1 MLPYLIIAAV
11 ALQRLI
17 EVGYATRNT
26 RALLIRGG
34 IEAGRRHYPLFVLL
48 HAAWL
53 LAILVALPEPPVIH
67 VAPLVIFILLQAARL
82 WVIAS
87 LGPYWTTR
95 IITLP
100 GAALIRRG
108 PYRYLRHPNYLIVA
122 GEIVALPLVFGEVWV
137 ALIFSA
143 LNAMLLAW
151 RIHVEEG
158 VLRERMMPQSH
169 PPSVPT
175 EHLPPQGRKAGERNG
190 C

>member
-1 MLPYLIIAAV
+1 MVPYLIIAAV

-26 RALLIRGG
+26 RALLRRGG

-53 LAILVALPEPPVIH
+53 LAILVALPVPPAIH
-67 VAPLVIFILLQAARL
+67 AVPLGIFILLQAARL

-100 GAALIRRG
+100 GAPLIRRG

-122 GEIVALPLVFGEVWV
+122 GEVLALPLVFGEVWV

-158 VLRERMMPQSH
+158 VLRERTMPPAYPPSLSSEH
-169 PPSVPT
+169 PP
-175 EHLPPQGRKAGERNG
+175 QQKGKAE
-190 C
+190 

>member
-1 MLPYLIIAAV
+1 MVPYLIIAAV

-17 EVGYATRNT
+17 EVGYARRNT
-26 RALLIRGG
+26 RALLMRGG
-34 IEAGRRHYPLFVLL
+34 AEAGQRHYPLFVLL

-53 LAILVALPEPPVIH
+53 LAILVSLPEQPVIH
-67 VAPLVIFILLQAARL
+67 AAPLVIFILLQVGRL

-100 GAALIRRG
+100 GAPLIRRG
-108 PYRYLRHPNYLIVA
+108 PYRYMRHPNYLIVA
-122 GEIVALPLVFGEVWV
+122 GEIVALPLVFGQVWV

-158 VLRERMMPQSH
+158 VLRERMMPQTSI
-169 PPSVPT
+169 PSG
-175 EHLPPQGRKAGERNG
+175 HLPPQREEAE
-190 C
+190 

>member
-1 MLPYLIIAAV
+1 MVAYLIIAAV

-17 EVGYATRNT
+17 EVGYARGNT
-26 RALLIRGG
+26 RALLRRGG
-34 IEAGRRHYPLFVLL
+34 IEVGRRHYPLIVLL

-53 LAILVALPEPPVIH
+53 LAILVALPEPLVIH
-67 VAPLVIFILLQAARL
+67 AIPLGIFILLQAARL

-100 GAALIRRG
+100 DAPLIHRG
-108 PYRYLRHPNYLIVA
+108 PYRYVRHPNYLIVA
-122 GEIVALPLVFGEVWV
+122 GEMAALPLVFGEVWV
-137 ALIFSA
+137 ALIFSV

-158 VLRERMMPQSH
+158 VLRERMMPQTY
-169 PPSVPT
+169 PPSVPSG
-175 EHLPPQGRKAGERNG
+175 HLPPQGPKAEEGNG

>member
-1 MLPYLIIAAV
+1 MVPYLIIAAV

-17 EVGYATRNT
+17 ELGYATRNT
-26 RALLIRGG
+26 RALLARGG
-34 IEAGRRHYPLFVLL
+34 IEAGRRHYPMFVLL

-53 LAILVALPEPPVIH
+53 LAILIALPVPPEIRAV
-67 VAPLVIFILLQAARL
+67 PLVIFVVLQAARL

-100 GAALIRRG
+100 GAPLIRRG
-108 PYRYLRHPNYLIVA
+108 PYRFLRHPNYVIVA
-122 GEIVALPLVFGEVWV
+122 GEMMALPLVFGEVWV

-143 LNAMLLAW
+143 LNGMLLAW

-158 VLRERMMPQSH
+158 VLRERMMP
-169 PPSVPT
+169 PT
-175 EHLPPQGRKAGERNG
+175 
-190 C
+190 

>member
-1 MLPYLIIAAV
+1 MVPYLIIAAV

-17 EVGYATRNT
+17 EVGYARRNT
-26 RALLIRGG
+26 RALLMRGG
-34 IEAGRRHYPLFVLL
+34 IEVGRRHYPLFVLL

-53 LAILVALPEPPVIH
+53 LTILVALPEPTVIH
-67 VAPLVIFILLQAARL
+67 AVPLVIFLLLQAARL

-122 GEIVALPLVFGEVWV
+122 GEIMALPLVFGEVWV
-137 ALIFSA
+137 ALIFSV

-158 VLRERMMPQSH
+158 VLRERMVPQTY
-169 PPSVPT
+169 PPSIPSA
-175 EHLPPQGRKAGERNG
+175 HLPPQGREAEERNG
-190 C
+190 G

>member
-1 MLPYLIIAAV
+1 MVPYLIIAAV

-17 EVGYATRNT
+17 EVGYARRNT

-34 IEAGRRHYPLFVLL
+34 IEVGRRHYPLFVLL

-67 VAPLVIFILLQAARL
+67 AAPLVIFILLQAARL

-122 GEIVALPLVFGEVWV
+122 GEIMVLPLVFGEVWV
-137 ALIFSA
+137 ALIFSV

-158 VLRERMMPQSH
+158 VLRERMMPQTY
-169 PPSVPT
+169 PPSVPSG
-175 EHLPPQGRKAGERNG
+175 HLPPQGREAEERNG

>member
-1 MLPYLIIAAV
+1 
-11 ALQRLI
+11 
-17 EVGYATRNT
+17 
-26 RALLIRGG
+26 
-34 IEAGRRHYPLFVLL
+34 
-48 HAAWL
+48 
-53 LAILVALPEPPVIH
+53 VIH
-67 VAPLVIFILLQAARL
+67 AAPLVIFILLQAARL

-151 RIHVEEG
+151 RIRVEEG
-158 VLRERMMPQSH
+158 VLRER
-169 PPSVPT
+169 
-175 EHLPPQGRKAGERNG
+175 G
-190 C
+190 

>member
-1 MLPYLIIAAV
+1 MVPYVIIAAV

-26 RALLIRGG
+26 RALLMRGG
-34 IEAGRRHYPLFVLL
+34 VEAGRRHYPLFVLL

-67 VAPLVIFILLQAARL
+67 AAPLVIFILLQVARM
-82 WVIAS
+82 WVIVS

-100 GAALIRRG
+100 GAPLIRRG

-122 GEIVALPLVFGEVWV
+122 GEIIALPLVFGEVWV
-137 ALIFSA
+137 ALVFSV

-158 VLRERMMPQSH
+158 VLRERLMPQTD
-169 PPSVPT
+169 PPSVPSD
-175 EHLPPQGRKAGERNG
+175 HLPPQEEKAEERNG
-190 C
+190 

>member
-1 MLPYLIIAAV
+1 MVPYLIIAAV

-17 EVGYATRNT
+17 EVGYARRNT
-26 RALLIRGG
+26 RALLMHGG

-67 VAPLVIFILLQAARL
+67 AAPLVIFILLQAARL

-87 LGPYWTTR
+87 LGP
-95 IITLP
+95 
-100 GAALIRRG
+100 GEALIRRG

-122 GEIVALPLVFGEVWV
+122 GEIVALPLIFGEVWV
-137 ALIFSA
+137 ALIFSV

-158 VLRERMMPQSH
+158 VLRERMMPQTH
-169 PPSVPT
+169 PPSLPSG
-175 EHLPPQGRKAGERNG
+175 HLPPQGPKAEERNG

>member
-1 MLPYLIIAAV
+1 MVPYLIIAAV

-17 EVGYATRNT
+17 EAGYARRNA
-26 RALLIRGG
+26 RALLMRGG
-34 IEAGRRHYPLFVLL
+34 IEVGRRHYPLFILL

-67 VAPLVIFILLQAARL
+67 AAPLVIFILLQAARL

-122 GEIVALPLVFGEVWV
+122 GEIMALPLVFGEVWV
-137 ALIFSA
+137 ALLFSVV
-143 LNAMLLAW
+143 NAMLLAW
-151 RIHVEEG
+151 RIHVEES
-158 VLRERMMPQSH
+158 VLRERMMPQTYA
-169 PPSVPT
+169 PSDPSG
-175 EHLPPQGRKAGERNG
+175 HLPRKGGRHKKETG

>member
-1 MLPYLIIAAV
+1 MVPYLIIAAV

-17 EVGYATRNT
+17 ELGYATRNT
-26 RALLIRGG
+26 RALLVRGG

-53 LAILVALPEPPVIH
+53 LAILVALPEPPRIH
-67 VAPLVIFILLQAARL
+67 AAPLVIFILLQAARL

-100 GAALIRRG
+100 DAPLIRRG
-108 PYRYLRHPNYLIVA
+108 PYRFLRHPNYLIVA
-122 GEIVALPLVFGEVWV
+122 GEIVALPLVFSEVWV

-151 RIHVEEG
+151 RIHVEKG
-158 VLRERMMPQSH
+158 VLRGRMMPPTY
-169 PPSVPT
+169 PPSVPSGRP
-175 EHLPPQGRKAGERNG
+175 PPQKGKAE
-190 C
+190 

>member
-1 MLPYLIIAAV
+1 MVPYLIIAAV

-17 EVGYATRNT
+17 ELGYATRNT
-26 RALLIRGG
+26 RALLARGG
-34 IEAGRRHYPLFVLL
+34 IQAGRRHYPLFVLL

-53 LAILVALPEPPVIH
+53 LAILIALPVPPEIRAV
-67 VAPLVIFILLQAARL
+67 PLVIFVVLQAARL

-100 GAALIRRG
+100 GAPLIRRG
-108 PYRYLRHPNYLIVA
+108 PYRFLRHPNYVIVA
-122 GEIVALPLVFGEVWV
+122 GEMMALPLVFGEVWV

-158 VLRERMMPQSH
+158 VLRERMMP
-169 PPSVPT
+169 PT
-175 EHLPPQGRKAGERNG
+175 
-190 C
+190 

>member
-1 MLPYLIIAAV
+1 MVPYLIIAAV

-17 EVGYATRNT
+17 EVGYARRNT
-26 RALLIRGG
+26 RALLMRGG

-67 VAPLVIFILLQAARL
+67 AAPLVIFILLQAARL

-100 GAALIRRG
+100 GEAAAGLRRG
-108 PYRYLRHPNYLIVA
+108 LGRADLLGAERDAAGVAHPCRGGRLAREDDAADLPAFRPLQAPSTARA
-122 GEIVALPLVFGEVWV
+122 GGRRKERVLGATHFGPG
-137 ALIFSA
+137 A
-143 LNAMLLAW
+143 
-151 RIHVEEG
+151 
-158 VLRERMMPQSH
+158 
-169 PPSVPT
+169 
-175 EHLPPQGRKAGERNG
+175 
-190 C
+190 